1 MEKMSDFNLDG
12 FAYQRKRS
20 AFSRDNSLQPCA
32 ASTSH
37 STKHSSELINLS
49 ESCSNSSNETNRELD
64 PNSDS
69 PSLRDSNLAQALVN
83 MMEIFP
89 SETRLQLVDAI
100 TCSNSLDE
108 AVNSGCDKQAS
119 NSSKL
124 RFY

>member
-1 MEKMSDFNLDG
+1 MSEFNLDG

-20 AFSRDNSLQPCA
+20 AFSPDNSHEPCA

-37 STKHSSELINLS
+37 TTKHSSEIYPS
-49 ESCSNSSNETNRELD
+49 ESSSSSSNEAKEEFY

-69 PSLRDSNLAQALVN
+69 TSVRDSNISQTQVN

-108 AVNSGCDKQAS
+108 AVNLVCDKQAS
-119 NSSKL
+119 SSGKL
-124 RFY
+124 RLY

>member
-1 MEKMSDFNLDG
+1 MEKMSEFNLDG

-20 AFSRDNSLQPCA
+20 AFSRDDSHQPCA

-37 STKHSSELINLS
+37 STKHSSEISPS
-49 ESCSNSSNETNRELD
+49 ESSSNSSNEANSELD

-69 PSLRDSNLAQALVN
+69 AGLRDSNLTQSLVN

-108 AVNSGCDKQAS
+108 AVNLVCDKQAS
-119 NSSKL
+119 NSGKL
-124 RFY
+124 SL